1 MAAPGESPVEPKGA
15 PRDRE
20 PHASKRDFPRAAAG
34 EETEQLVFTVR
45 SATGE
50 VMKIEKID
58 PAGKRSAIGK
68 DETLALAGKQDLGEI
83 EAALDEA
90 FEAGI
95 FSVLDP
101 GGDGEETE
109 ETAPEESAE
118 EADLRRVLLKLVI
131 GREVRRRLQ
140 RRLVQRLILSRTTSH

>member
-1 MAAPGESPVEPKGA
+1 M
-15 PRDRE
+15 
-20 PHASKRDFPRAAAG
+20 
-34 EETEQLVFTVR
+34 
-45 SATGE
+45 
-50 VMKIEKID
+50 
-58 PAGKRSAIGK
+58 
-68 DETLALAGKQDLGEI
+68 DETVELAGKQNLDEI

-101 GGDGEETE
+101 GGDGEATE
-109 ETAPEESAE
+109 ESQEEM
-118 EADLRRVLLKLVI
+118 DLRRVLLKLVI

>member
-1 MAAPGESPVEPKGA
+1 MATLSESPGEPKGA
-15 PRDRE
+15 PRERE
-20 PHASKRDFPRAAAG
+20 PLAQKREATRGAG
-34 EETEQLVFTVR
+34 DEGTEQLIFTLR
-45 SATGE
+45 PTTGE
-50 VMKIEKID
+50 VVRIEKVD
-58 PAGKRSAIGK
+58 SAGRRSDIPK
-68 DETLALAGKQDLGEI
+68 DETVALAGKQGLGEI

-101 GGDGEETE
+101 GGNGEEAE
-109 ETAPEESAE
+109 ETPEEM
-118 EADLRRVLLKLVI
+118 DLRRVLLKLVI